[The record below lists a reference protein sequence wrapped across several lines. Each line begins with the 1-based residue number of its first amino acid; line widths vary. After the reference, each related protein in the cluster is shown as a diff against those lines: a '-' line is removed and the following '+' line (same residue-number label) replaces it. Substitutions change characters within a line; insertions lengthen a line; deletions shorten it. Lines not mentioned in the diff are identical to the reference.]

1 MLPPAPHSPPPGTS
15 SDLSRDLASE
25 DTDARN
31 RVLARVYDELRLI
44 ARAYLAREGREHTL
58 APTDVVNEAVL
69 RLLPGLGTDD
79 LTRGRLLGFAA
90 HAMRQ
95 VLVDHARRRAS
106 DKRGGGWD
114 RVTLGGLAAGGGSST
129 AAVDLLALDKAMT
142 WLDGFDPELVRI
154 TEWHYFGGLTGD
166 QIALQLGVSRATVT
180 RQLALARSLLLSEID
195 RYQADTP

>member
-1 MLPPAPHSPPPGTS
+1 M
-15 SDLSRDLASE
+15 
-25 DTDARN
+25 
-31 RVLARVYDELRLI
+31 
-44 ARAYLAREGREHTL
+44 
-58 APTDVVNEAVL
+58 L
-69 RLLPGLGTDD
+69 RLLPGLGADD

-95 VLVDHARRRAS
+95 VLTDHARRRAA

-114 RVTLGGLAAGGGSST
+114 RVTLNGLAVGGLSS

-142 WLDGFDPELVRI
+142 WLEDFDPGLVRI

-180 RQLALARSLLLSEID
+180 RQLGLARSLLLSEID
-195 RYQADTP
+195 RHQADTP